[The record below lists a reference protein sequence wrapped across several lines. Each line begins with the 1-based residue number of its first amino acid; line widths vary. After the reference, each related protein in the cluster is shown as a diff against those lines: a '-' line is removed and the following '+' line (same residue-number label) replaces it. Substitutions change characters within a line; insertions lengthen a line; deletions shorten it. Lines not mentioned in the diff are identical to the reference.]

1 MAHRV
6 SICVGFL
13 PDGTPEVL
21 YCGPDASASLA
32 AAEAAGEAGKYESAA
47 HFRNPEPDKVK
58 RFEVVAAAAA
68 PAPAPAPEVD
78 PEPVK
83 AEAESFKKKPAK
95 AGD

>member
-21 YCGPDASASLA
+21 YCGADASASLA
-32 AAEAAGEAGKYESAA
+32 AAEAASEAGKYESAA

-58 RFEVVAAAAA
+58 RFEVVAVAAAEA
-68 PAPAPAPEVD
+68 GKKAAE
-78 PEPVK
+78 E
-83 AEAESFKKKPAK
+83 AEAAKKAAEEAKQKKSAK